1 MGTPIPGTLL
11 SSKISPGDTD
21 ATFPTHEDVYGKGG
35 FMCVSNTSE
44 LASIPIDRQKLG
56 MVVYVNSTGLYYA
69 LSGTSSPLTTYQMF
83 SEKVWKAQSS
93 FTLGYDGV
101 PQVSNSFIVS
111 GGNIKVYGVD
121 KSGLP
126 IATLVAND
134 TDGQSIFDLRSES
147 RTANYNLSIAASG
160 LAHFLKFFGGRDG
173 DDQPFIVVKQGE
185 PLRFA
190 TFPNFYNN
198 PTDFREYMR
207 IGRNGNVGIAI
218 NNPTVAGQFNN
229 DPIERLTV
237 NGNISARGNVYLGGT
252 GRIFYPATAIAPI
265 NTTTPVAWIDITV
278 GTIGYKM
285 PLYQ

>member
-11 SSKISPGDTD
+11 SSKISPGNTD
-21 ATFPTHEDVYGKGG
+21 ATFPTHEDIYGKGG
-35 FMCVSNTSE
+35 FMCVANTTE
-44 LASIPIDRQKLG
+44 LASIPVDRQKLG

-69 LSGTSSPLTTYQMF
+69 LSGTSYPLTTYQVF
-83 SEKVWKAQSS
+83 SEKVWKAQTS
-93 FTLGYDGV
+93 FTLGYNDR
-101 PQVSNSFIVS
+101 PQISNSFIVS

-121 KSGLP
+121 RSSLP

-160 LAHFLKFFGGRDG
+160 LAHFLKFFGGRDT

-198 PTDFREYMR
+198 PVDFREYMR

-218 NNPTVAGQFNN
+218 NNPTVAGNYNN
-229 DPIERLTV
+229 DPNERLTV

-252 GRIFYPATAIAPI
+252 GRIFYPSTGSAPS
-265 NTTTPVAWIDITV
+265 NPTTPVAWIDITV
-278 GTIGYKM
+278 GTTNYKM